1 MAKTGL
7 FASLFVLAASL
18 VIAARAPEA
27 HADDAATKCRRV
39 EFKTVEVK
47 AACEKGLKAAKDQM
61 KTFMK
66 KAKIKNCQVCHS
78 SLAPEY
84 KLKAD
89 GLKKYQDAGGK

>member
-1 MAKTGL
+1 MAKTGF
-7 FASLFVLAASL
+7 FASVFALAAAF
-18 VIAARAPEA
+18 VITTLSPEA
-27 HADDAATKCRRV
+27 MADDKCRRV

-47 AACEKGLKAAKDQM
+47 AACEKSQKAAKDQM
-61 KTFMK
+61 KAFMK

-84 KLKAD
+84 KLKED